1 MKNMKNMKN
10 TSMQTTA
17 NTNPFKEVNMK
28 HINYEQIYKL
38 LQDNCIEYNNNSLG
52 NKKFLLCKNC
62 KKLNIEARKCIKCKF
77 SFCFS
82 CQKNHRCNHNNNNI
96 KNMSINEEVINE
108 IKKLKFRCMNESRKE
123 MIFDEARAHYR
134 EYIQNSIKQLKQEGI
149 KNQNKEG
156 IKNQNKEGIKN
167 QNKEGIKNQNKEGI
181 KNQNKEGIKN
191 QNQEGKKNKQEIS
204 ISKQEFAKAGS
215 SIPSSIQEESS
226 KEQRTDDRLE
236 ENVRVSN
243 NVKIYQKRENERGGI
258 NFNFF
263 CCICSFICKDNK
275 FCENDDN
282 EEEKNCL
289 EYLFKDKGENTSL
302 ILATIK
308 SFLGILFSV
317 IIIIIS
323 NLQLSFNDES
333 LSESKKEAINK
344 IIQPVKILSI
354 VDLVL
359 CLIGF
364 LIGCVIFFC
373 FNYKILGVICANLF
387 DIIFGDITINIL
399 AAKRKKI
406 IDYLENDSSKEI
418 FQIIQDKLKLAQ
430 WTIFSIKMILLILI
444 VIIIL
449 VLFFKKKK
457 Q

>member
-1 MKNMKNMKN
+1 MKNMKN

-156 IKNQNKEGIKN
+156 IKNQN
-167 QNKEGIKNQNKEGI
+167 
-181 KNQNKEGIKN
+181 
-191 QNQEGKKNKQEIS
+191 QEGKKNKQEIS

-258 NFNFF
+258 NCNCI

>member
-134 EYIQNSIKQLKQEGI
+134 EYIQNSIKQLKQ
-149 KNQNKEG
+149 
-156 IKNQNKEGIKN
+156 
-167 QNKEGIKNQNKEGI
+167 EGI